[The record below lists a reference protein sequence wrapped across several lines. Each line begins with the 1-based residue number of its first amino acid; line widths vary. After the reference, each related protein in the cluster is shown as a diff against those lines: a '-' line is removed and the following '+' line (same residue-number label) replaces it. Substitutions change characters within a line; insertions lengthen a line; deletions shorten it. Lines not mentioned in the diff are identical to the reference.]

1 MTLLC
6 LPWRVTNASL
16 GYRRLTLLV
25 NGTTCTR
32 FKYLLAAS
40 LLRMT
45 AGRCLRISPPTDGS
59 KLTHQTSPRF
69 IADITDCGFCPGKRF
84 GFTRF
89 ILRHLL
95 IGRFQLVRQDVWT
108 DEFFDKATDTSTAN
122 DSMKAVVHGL
132 VEGDR
137 KLFLHK
143 DILQEVY
150 VLYTYSSSSWNA
162 VKENGESSQR

>member
-6 LPWRVTNASL
+6 WPWRVTNASL
-16 GYRRLTLLV
+16 GYTRPTLLV

-69 IADITDCGFCPGKRF
+69 IAHITDGGFGPGECVGFPRF
-84 GFTRF
+84 V
-89 ILRHLL
+89 LCHLL
-95 IGRFQLVRQDVWT
+95 IGRLQLMRQDVWA
-108 DEFFDKATDTSTAN
+108 DKLFDKTTDTPTAN
-122 DSMKAVVHGL
+122 NSMEPVIHGL

-143 DILQEVY
+143 GILREVH
-150 VLYTYSSSSWNA
+150 VLYTYS
-162 VKENGESSQR
+162 